1 MYIHIIARTFP
12 HYQLRAFTLLNMCI
26 HIIKYVHSFYYTHI
40 SVCHFVG
47 VFIYAGTIN
56 RSPTAA
62 DGLPF
67 RCKRI
72 SITLRT
78 PTKWGANTPPGV
90 GADSSR
96 PYPNIIKYTY
106 SRHQIRVSVSPH
118 TYIHII
124 NYVFLHNQIRIFTS
138 SNTHIHFTEYAFPFP
153 ISWVYTYTRAR

>member
-96 PYPNIIKYTY
+96 PYPNIIKYLY

-118 TYIHII
+118 AHFHITTRTY
-124 NYVFLHNQIRIFTS
+124 
-138 SNTHIHFTEYAFPFP
+138 PFA
-153 ISWVYTYTRAR
+153 ISWVFSYTRAR

>member
-78 PTKWGANTPPGV
+78 PTKWGANIPPGV
-90 GADSSR
+90 GADSSC
-96 PYPNIIKYTY
+96 PYPDIIKCTY
-106 SRHQIRVSVSPH
+106 PFHHTRVF
-118 TYIHII
+118 TLLNIYIHFI
-124 NYVFLHNQIRIFTS
+124 
-138 SNTHIHFTEYAFPFP
+138 EYTFPFP
-153 ISWVYTYTRAR
+153 ISWVHSYMRAR